1 VRISGQVLQRGAMF
15 PVKKFAN
22 GLLKVPQRTR
32 HQKEQGAKKIF
43 VKLKVGSFVYDAEH
57 DLVHARPE
65 TWRDEVLGDRV
76 TWGMEHDESS
86 YPETLRTPSPQL
98 EKQEEGKRATLRAS
112 PERSSLPFFGERD
125 ELAD

>member
-1 VRISGQVLQRGAMF
+1 MRISGQVLQRGAMF
-15 PVKKFAN
+15 PVNNFAN
-22 GLLKVPQRTR
+22 GLLKAPQRTR
-32 HQKEQGAKKIF
+32 HQKEQGAKTIF

-76 TWGMEHDESS
+76 TWGMEHDDSS
-86 YPETLRTPSPQL
+86 YPVTLRTPSSQL
-98 EKQEEGKRATLRAS
+98 EKQDKGKRTMLCAS

>member
-1 VRISGQVLQRGAMF
+1 VHISDHVLQLGAMF
-15 PVKKFAN
+15 PAKKFAN

-43 VKLKVGSFVYDAEH
+43 AKLKVGSFVYDDKN
-57 DLVHARPE
+57 DLVHAK

-86 YPETLRTPSPQL
+86 YPETLRTPSPQP
-98 EKQEEGKRATLRAS
+98 EKQDKGKRTMLCAS
-112 PERSSLPFFGERD
+112 PERSSLPIFSAR
-125 ELAD
+125 